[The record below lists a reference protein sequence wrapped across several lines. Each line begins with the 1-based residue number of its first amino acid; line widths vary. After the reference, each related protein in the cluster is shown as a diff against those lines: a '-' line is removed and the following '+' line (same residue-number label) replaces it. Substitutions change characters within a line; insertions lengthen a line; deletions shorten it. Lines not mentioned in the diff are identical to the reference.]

1 MIIYDGNLKEIE
13 EGDEIQVGENIT
25 ILEKE
30 GNTYYVKLGRKKY
43 NIEEL
48 PTYALSKDVIVL
60 VDFEKV
66 K

>member
-1 MIIYDGNLKEIE
+1 MILYDVNLKEIN
-13 EGDEIQVGENIT
+13 EGDELQVGENIT

-30 GNTYYVKLGRKKY
+30 GNDYYVQLGRKKY
-43 NIEEL
+43 NVKEL

-66 K
+66 E